1 MPNTLKKCK
10 NYLQF
15 LTPLD
20 QINEINHAIQDMLPH
35 KNIDD
40 NINKKYSIIRQLN
53 IIKKQLLIRIMRTV
67 NTNASNENSF
77 KYSILWSL
85 HYFDILRNP
94 QKISKLMS
102 LENIYHFTHN
112 TPKEFEIDNANISLT
127 VFNEDERII
136 Y

>member
-1 MPNTLKKCK
+1 MPNTLKEFK

-15 LTPLD
+15 LTPFD

-53 IIKKQLLIRIMRTV
+53 IIKKQLLIRLMRTI
-67 NTNASNENSF
+67 NTNASNEDSF
-77 KYSILWSL
+77 KYSILCSL
-85 HYFDILRNP
+85 HYLDILRNP

-102 LENIYHFTHN
+102 LENIYNFTHN
-112 TPKEFEIDNANISLT
+112 TSKEFEKDNPKISLT
-127 VFNEDERII
+127 VFNEDEKRI

>member
-1 MPNTLKKCK
+1 MSNTLKEFKH
-10 NYLQF
+10 YLQF

-20 QINEINHAIQDMLPH
+20 QITEINHAIQDMLPH

-40 NINKKYSIIRQLN
+40 NINKKYSIIKQLN
-53 IIKKQLLIRIMRTV
+53 IIKKQLLIHIMRTI

-77 KYSILWSL
+77 KYSLLCSL

-102 LENIYHFTHN
+102 LENIYNFTHN
-112 TPKEFEIDNANISLT
+112 TPKEFEKDNPKISLT
-127 VFNEDERII
+127 VFNEDEKRI

>member
-1 MPNTLKKCK
+1 MPNTLKEFK

-15 LTPLD
+15 LTPFD

-40 NINKKYSIIRQLN
+40 NINKKYSIIKQLN
-53 IIKKQLLIRIMRTV
+53 IIKKQLLIHIMRTI

-77 KYSILWSL
+77 KYSLLCSL

-94 QKISKLMS
+94 QKISKLML
-102 LENIYHFTHN
+102 LENIYNFTHN
-112 TPKEFEIDNANISLT
+112 TSKEFEIDNPNISLT
-127 VFNEDERII
+127 VFTEYEKRI

>member
-1 MPNTLKKCK
+1 MPNTLKEFK

-15 LTPLD
+15 LTPFD

-53 IIKKQLLIRIMRTV
+53 IIKKQLLIRLMRTI
-67 NTNASNENSF
+67 NTNASNEDSF
-77 KYSILWSL
+77 KYSILCSL
-85 HYFDILRNP
+85 HYSDILHNP
-94 QKISKLMS
+94 KKISKLMS
-102 LENIYHFTHN
+102 LENIYNFMHN
-112 TPKEFEIDNANISLT
+112 TPKEFEKDNPKISLT
-127 VFNEDERII
+127 VFNEDEKRI

>member
-1 MPNTLKKCK
+1 MSNTLKECK

-20 QINEINHAIQDMLPH
+20 QITEINHAIQDILTY
-35 KNIDD
+35 KNKND
-40 NINKKYSIIRQLN
+40 NINKKYSIIKQLN
-53 IIKKQLLIRIMRTV
+53 IIKKQLLIHIMRTI

-77 KYSILWSL
+77 KYSLLCSL

-102 LENIYHFTHN
+102 LENIYNFTHN
-112 TPKEFEIDNANISLT
+112 TSKEFEIDNPNISLT
-127 VFNEDERII
+127 VFTEYEKRI

>member
-1 MPNTLKKCK
+1 MSNTLKEFKH
-10 NYLQF
+10 YLQF

-20 QINEINHAIQDMLPH
+20 QITEINHAIQDMLPH

-40 NINKKYSIIRQLN
+40 NINKKYSIIKQLN
-53 IIKKQLLIRIMRTV
+53 IIKKQLLIHIMRTI

-77 KYSILWSL
+77 KYSLLCSL

-94 QKISKLMS
+94 QKISKLML
-102 LENIYHFTHN
+102 LENIYNFTHN
-112 TPKEFEIDNANISLT
+112 TSKEFEIDNPNISLT
-127 VFNEDERII
+127 VFTEYEKRI

>member
-1 MPNTLKKCK
+1 MPNTLKEFK

-15 LTPLD
+15 LTPFD

-53 IIKKQLLIRIMRTV
+53 IIKKQLLIRLMRTI
-67 NTNASNENSF
+67 NTNASNEDSF
-77 KYSILWSL
+77 KYSILCSL
-85 HYFDILRNP
+85 HYLDILRNP

-102 LENIYHFTHN
+102 LENIYNFTHN
-112 TPKEFEIDNANISLT
+112 TSKKFEKDNPKISLT
-127 VFNEDERII
+127 VFNEDEKRI